1 MKTIFTLLIISGGMS
16 FFSLPNFFSQK
27 DPTFKE
33 SMQRGKE
40 IYSDICFTCHM
51 PDGKG
56 DGVIYPPLAGS
67 DFLLNN
73 RIGSIKAVKYGV
85 SGKITVNGKTY
96 YNYMENPGL
105 TTKEVADVMN
115 YILNSWGNTSDK
127 MVTPE
132 EVESVQQF

>member
-1 MKTIFTLLIISGGMS
+1 
-16 FFSLPNFFSQK
+16 
-27 DPTFKE
+27 
-33 SMQRGKE
+33 MQRGKE

>member
-1 MKTIFTLLIISGGMS
+1 MKTIFTLLIFSAGMG
-16 FFSLPNFFSQK
+16 FFSLPEMFTQK
-27 DPTFKE
+27 DPVLQE
-33 SMQRGKE
+33 SIQRGKE
-40 IYSDICFTCHM
+40 IYGDICFTCHM

-56 DGVIYPPLAGS
+56 DNAIYPPLAGS
-67 DFLLNN
+67 DFLRNN
-73 RIGSIKAVKYGV
+73 RMESIKAVKYGV

>member
-1 MKTIFTLLIISGGMS
+1 MKTIFTLFIFFTGIS
-16 FFSLPNFFSQK
+16 FFSLPEIFSQK
-27 DPTFKE
+27 NPILEE
-33 SMQRGKE
+33 SIQRGKE

-56 DGVIYPPLAGS
+56 DGTIYPPLAGS
-67 DFLLNN
+67 DFLKNN
-73 RIGSIKAVKYGV
+73 RAASIKAVKYGI

-132 EVESVQQF
+132 EVETVQQF